1 MAFAASFSPIP
12 NFGEE
17 EARPCSLDFT
27 AEILEAS
34 FSIVLDI
41 LGVAAGSSRLLF
53 LIVTLVLFLEKFLNL
68 LVFEESS
75 SRQSKYSFVTRG
87 LSLDKRAGITTLEPV
102 PKRVQEN
109 HSWITSFRV
118 PV

>member
-68 LVFEESS
+68 LDH
-75 SRQSKYSFVTRG
+75 QSKYSFVTRG

-102 PKRVQEN
+102 PKLVPKN